1 MESTSHAPAQAGNP
15 PTVADD
21 AGATDSQGRTLPL
34 LGRRRTLLINP
45 EFQLRALALPTLIS
59 VGTVTALIFTL
70 FRVLVTSSFPAPQRI
85 NSLWETQEVRWLLMS
100 FAAAAGFT
108 ALMLIVG
115 LVETHR
121 AAGAIFKV
129 KRHLV
134 RIGRGDL
141 TTRVHLRRQDHF
153 QDVAEEF
160 NLMAETLQEESRD
173 ELHLIQDGLE
183 AVGQVRPAGDDET
196 SRRLAAAWDA
206 LVELK
211 HRREKAVG

>member
-141 TTRVHLRRQDHF
+141 TTRVHLRRQDRS
-153 QDVAEEF
+153 QLADCV
-160 NLMAETLQEESRD
+160 LQVGE
-173 ELHLIQDGLE
+173 GLLE
-183 AVGQVRPAGDDET
+183 QRVVGIGHVCQPGASAVPRLTFRIHAPRVRRAGHAASFRPDRAPAT
-196 SRRLAAAWDA
+196 CP
-206 LVELK
+206 
-211 HRREKAVG
+211 